1 LTFCL
6 PAVIVITRRKGV
18 PMNIME
24 MMGISVTYVCM
35 ECGFTENLATPEKP
49 NCDCSKKEDS
59 ND

>member
-1 LTFCL
+1 
-6 PAVIVITRRKGV
+6 
-18 PMNIME
+18 MDIME

-49 NCDCSKKEDS
+49 KCDCSKKEDS